1 MTMKNIDKELVD
13 WAVHKIETEYAQ
25 DVDLLIGQVGGGKI
39 PTDEQN
45 MVFDF
50 FIPATERGY
59 QLAQTFIIEDMG
71 YDLYPISW
79 ERLKGIVEI
88 EEPRMIFAL
97 GKGEVIYARTVKAKE
112 RFEKLKAEML
122 ARLQDKAIHFPKSL
136 EFLATAQDI
145 FRNMLF
151 EDSLCKIRKAA
162 GGVCS
167 YLMNSIAMVNGTY
180 LESGYMNLTNDLHG
194 MKDVPERFEE
204 VFEEMLSANEVGEI
218 RGKAYE
224 LINMTR
230 QFLMDRRPVK
240 EVEQTEPNYDD
251 LAMWYQE
258 ARYTFRRIQ
267 YFTSIGSAEDSYLL
281 GCYLQIEFD
290 AIQGDFA
297 LEEMDLMSSYREGEA
312 IYIPKQEEKKRW
324 GEGSGARAF
333 YKERNEK
340 IQADYGQGITIEAL
354 ADKYGLSL
362 DSIKRIVYNRGR
374 T

>member
-145 FRNMLF
+145 FQNMLF

-230 QFLMDRRPVK
+230 QFLMDRRLVK

-297 LEEMDLMSSYREGEA
+297 LEEMDLMSSYRKEDLSILAKRAEE
-312 IYIPKQEEKKRW
+312 IESYLIRVLEEK
-324 GEGSGARAF
+324 GAKQNHYA
-333 YKERNEK
+333 
-340 IQADYGQGITIEAL
+340 
-354 ADKYGLSL
+354 SL
-362 DSIKRIVYNRGR
+362 EEFLQEN
-374 T
+374 